1 MGTMFNVEHRK
12 QTVLSNKEKAHRA
25 TLISVLFS
33 ELRDDVK
40 QDEENKQRIVAL
52 REISWLLP
60 FLLSP

>member
-1 MGTMFNVEHRK
+1 
-12 QTVLSNKEKAHRA
+12 VLSNKEKAHRA